1 MSLQK
6 KNKRMLP
13 DSKKPN
19 DQGKAKKAA
28 KKETNGLAQEM
39 KQTEEKYRNIVENI
53 GVGVAMIDPAM
64 RIMTL
69 NRQMREWYPAINP
82 SVNPLC
88 YESFN
93 DPPAKEICPYCPT
106 VHALRDGQVHEAVTD
121 TPSGEG
127 VKNFRIIATPVT
139 DFEGRVV
146 AAIEMVEDRPL
157 KPSASVSSAI
167 SPTLN

>member
-53 GVGVAMIDPAM
+53 GVGVAM
-64 RIMTL
+64 
-69 NRQMREWYPAINP
+69 
-82 SVNPLC
+82 VNPAAPLFVVSC
-88 YESFN
+88 R
-93 DPPAKEICPYCPT
+93 T
-106 VHALRDGQVHEAVTD
+106 
-121 TPSGEG
+121 GEG
-127 VKNFRIIATPVT
+127 L
-139 DFEGRVV
+139 EQW
-146 AAIEMVEDRPL
+146 VEWLVGQQGWSDKHRAPL
-157 KPSASVSSAI
+157 P
-167 SPTLN
+167 